1 MKIINIKKFIRSI
14 CLVLSIIFV
23 LSLIFAKGTLSH
35 KEVEYTKIYVACGD
49 TLWNIAEE
57 LQATN
62 DYYSN
67 KDIRY
72 IISDIKSINSLE
84 SSNIYSGQ
92 ELMIPII

>member
-1 MKIINIKKFIRSI
+1 MKIKNFKKFIRSI

-23 LSLIFAKGTLSH
+23 LSLIFTKSTLSY
-35 KEVEYTKIYVACGD
+35 KEVEYTKLYVASGD

-72 IISDIKSINSLE
+72 IISDIKSINGLE

-92 ELMIPII
+92 ELVIPII

>member
-1 MKIINIKKFIRSI
+1 MKIVNFKKFIRSI
-14 CLVLSIIFV
+14 CIVLGVIFV
-23 LSLIFAKGTLSH
+23 LSLIFAKGTLSY
-35 KEVEYTKIYVACGD
+35 KEVEFTKLCVASGD

-57 LQATN
+57 LQSTN
-62 DYYSN
+62 NYYSN

-72 IISDIKSINSLE
+72 IISDIKDINNLE